1 MEDLGIVVAAEAVE
15 VEEDEVD
22 VEVRIYL
29 TLCSD
34 ISNSPQIKVG
44 KLQRTCVDNA
54 PTAI

>member
-34 ISNSPQIKVG
+34 ISNRPQIKV
-44 KLQRTCVDNA
+44 
-54 PTAI
+54 